1 MNLAEK
7 AERRAEVVKLWEQ
20 GLSQGQIAA
29 KLNITQ
35 QWVSAVLKSHYGMPA
50 SFQRR
55 IASLADGCDEVMG

>member
-35 QWVSAVLKSHYGMPA
+35 QWVSAVLKKHYGIPA
-50 SFQRR
+50 SLHRR
-55 IASLADGCDEVMG
+55 IAADGCDEVIG